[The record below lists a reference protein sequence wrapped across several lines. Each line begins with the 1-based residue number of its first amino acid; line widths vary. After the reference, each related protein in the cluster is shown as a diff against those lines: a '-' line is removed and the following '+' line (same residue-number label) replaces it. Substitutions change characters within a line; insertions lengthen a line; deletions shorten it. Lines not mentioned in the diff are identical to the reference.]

1 MVLNVKHNVVDQGI
15 LLQKSM
21 KPVFAIFVLRAERS
35 KFLLSLKP
43 GKMTLVVI

>member
-21 KPVFAIFVLRAERS
+21 KPVFAIFVFLAG
-35 KFLLSLKP
+35 KLNYLLSLKP